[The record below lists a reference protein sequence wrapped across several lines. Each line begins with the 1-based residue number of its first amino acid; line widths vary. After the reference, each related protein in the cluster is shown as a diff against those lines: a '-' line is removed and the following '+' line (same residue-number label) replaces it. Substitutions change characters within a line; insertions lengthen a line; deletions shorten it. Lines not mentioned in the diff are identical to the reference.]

1 VKWLIF
7 LRVKRAMA
15 VFLHVKSDRI
25 DCRGGSR
32 KLYGRLFNDEWFS
45 LFCGNL
51 ERQQK
56 SQNTSVLFWNC
67 VETWLRFAYVIGSS
81 KNETL
86 WMHTIYGQW
95 LFYYNNC
102 ISWQYVGYEKVKK
115 SVYAVNNVSF
125 LLEPLTYIAFL
136 SYEGPYF
143 RKTSRSVYFY
153 LSDCLCREINRTVS
167 IWLLY

>member
-1 VKWLIF
+1 MFKKGGPYPLKGVHSIRRFGPGGPYLLGDLDRGVQIYWGVQIRCDTGLPELHVLTQPWVLIFVKWLIF
-7 LRVKRAMA
+7 YAWNVHFSFFHFFFHFFLA

-32 KLYGRLFNDEWFS
+32 KLYGRLFDDEWFS
-45 LFCGNL
+45 LLCGNL

-86 WMHTIYGQW
+86 
-95 LFYYNNC
+95 
-102 ISWQYVGYEKVKK
+102 
-115 SVYAVNNVSF
+115 
-125 LLEPLTYIAFL
+125 
-136 SYEGPYF
+136 
-143 RKTSRSVYFY
+143 
-153 LSDCLCREINRTVS
+153 
-167 IWLLY
+167 